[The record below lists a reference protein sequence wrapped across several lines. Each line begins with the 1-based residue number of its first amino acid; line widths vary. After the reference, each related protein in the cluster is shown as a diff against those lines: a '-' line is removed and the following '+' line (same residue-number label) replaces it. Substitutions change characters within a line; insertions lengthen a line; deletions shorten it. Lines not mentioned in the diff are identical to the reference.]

1 MASETVVHPVYR
13 EAESC
18 RELRLQDL
26 WVVAEGDWRKTED
39 NPITWDLD
47 TRGLLPLGLGGKTNQ
62 ERDSSGW
69 DISFL
74 EVGNAGY
81 KT

>member
-1 MASETVVHPVYR
+1 MTGEKLC
-13 EAESC
+13 ESN
-18 RELRLQDL
+18 QSFVFSDSSSHQ
-26 WVVAEGDWRKTED
+26 VD

-74 EVGNAGY
+74 EVGNAGD